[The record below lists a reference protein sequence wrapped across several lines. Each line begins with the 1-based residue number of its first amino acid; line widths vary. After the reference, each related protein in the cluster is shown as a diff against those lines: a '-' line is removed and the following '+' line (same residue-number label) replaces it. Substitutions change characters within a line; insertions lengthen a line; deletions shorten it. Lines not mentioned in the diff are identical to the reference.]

1 MRDLPSTTGGVGMM
15 VHLGPNIVL
24 PFVSQKKK
32 NIVLPFAILVAMAE
46 MRTKDMVNH
55 QH

>member
-24 PFVSQKKK
+24 PF
-32 NIVLPFAILVAMAE
+32 AILVAMAE